1 MRLSR
6 EAVLAV
12 AKASKKKAPEDEGRG
27 GEKKRRV
34 GEPPKGPSVPVVD
47 VASSRSSGDGG
58 A

>member
-1 MRLSR
+1 M
-6 EAVLAV
+6 AT
-12 AKASKKKAPEDEGRG
+12 AKASKKKKAPKDEGRG

-34 GEPPKGPSVPVVD
+34 GEPSKGPSVPIVD